1 MKHEARRDA
10 KLEGYGPL
18 LEKPFRLLE
27 VSPAI
32 DIAWVL
38 QVQI

>member
-1 MKHEARRDA
+1 MKREARGDA

-18 LEKPFRLLE
+18 LKKPFCLFE

-32 DIAWVL
+32 DTAWAL